1 VVGASVDP
9 FRCLLLFENNPAV
22 QTTVCAILLSEKTIY
37 LSCQVRA
44 RMSNFSEDDIRHA
57 AEVREWLIKQISDKQ
72 EQVDK
77 MSTLLNL
84 IDSLLKQ
91 SSFKPASSITP
102 PSTSSS
108 SPPSVGFISQRSQ
121 KSTINS
127 QGLSDHLRSQS
138 IVTSGNNS
146 PSALTETAASSDSQS
161 LQHADSGKDRGH
173 TKQVKQL
180 KRLKDNFLIANAEIL
195 ENSVELIPAK
205 GIVLN
210 INTPPF
216 KSFFL
221 NRILEDMKTKDSEK
235 VSQSQID
242 GSTSLNY
249 HVEEDENGIIKR
261 ILINNYRDNE
271 RLNEIFNTSTW
282 VFTRMIEKTNR
293 A

>member
-1 VVGASVDP
+1 
-9 FRCLLLFENNPAV
+9 LLFENDLAV
-22 QTTVCAILLSEKTIY
+22 QTIDYAILKSEKTIY

-44 RMSNFSEDDIRHA
+44 KMSNFSEDDIRHA

-91 SSFKPASSITP
+91 SSFKPASSIT
-102 PSTSSS
+102 SSSSSSS
-108 SPPSVGFISQRSQ
+108 SPSSAGIVSQRSQ
-121 KSTINS
+121 KSTINP
-127 QGLSDHLRSQS
+127 QGISDHLRGQNLGN
-138 IVTSGNNS
+138 TGNNF
-146 PSALTETAASSDSQS
+146 PSAMTETTASSDSQS
-161 LQHADSGKDRGH
+161 LQHADSDRGQGN
-173 TKQVKQL
+173 TRQVKQL

-235 VSQSQID
+235 VSQNQID
-242 GSTSLNY
+242 KSTSLDY

>member
-1 VVGASVDP
+1 
-9 FRCLLLFENNPAV
+9 
-22 QTTVCAILLSEKTIY
+22 
-37 LSCQVRA
+37 
-44 RMSNFSEDDIRHA
+44 MSNFSEDDIRHA

-77 MSTLLNL
+77 MSILLNL

-91 SSFKPASSITP
+91 SSFKPASSITSP
-102 PSTSSS
+102 SSS
-108 SPPSVGFISQRSQ
+108 SSSASSVGFISQTQ
-121 KSTINS
+121 KSTINP
-127 QGLSDHLRSQS
+127 QGLSDQVRNQS
-138 IVTSGNNS
+138 IGIPGNSSSSAIAETTAS
-146 PSALTETAASSDSQS
+146 PESQS
-161 LQHADSGKDRGH
+161 LQHADPDRDQGQ

-195 ENSVELIPAK
+195 QNSVELIPAK

-235 VSQSQID
+235 VSKNQID
-242 GSTSLNY
+242 ESTSLKY

>member
-1 VVGASVDP
+1 
-9 FRCLLLFENNPAV
+9 
-22 QTTVCAILLSEKTIY
+22 
-37 LSCQVRA
+37 
-44 RMSNFSEDDIRHA
+44 MSNFSEDDIRHA
-57 AEVREWLIKQISDKQ
+57 AEVREWLMKQISDKQ

-77 MSTLLNL
+77 MSTILEL

-91 SSFKPASSITP
+91 SSFKPASSITS
-102 PSTSSS
+102 PSSSSS
-108 SPPSVGFISQRSQ
+108 SPSSVGSISQRSQ
-121 KSTINS
+121 KSTIS
-127 QGLSDHLRSQS
+127 TQELSDHLRSQS
-138 IVTSGNNS
+138 IGTLRNNS
-146 PSALTETAASSDSQS
+146 PAAITETTASPESQNLPRSDPGRDGG
-161 LQHADSGKDRGH
+161 HDR
-173 TKQVKQL
+173 QVKQL

-195 ENSVELIPAK
+195 QNSVELIPAK

-221 NRILEDMKTKDSEK
+221 NRILEGMKTKDAEK
-235 VSQSQID
+235 VSQNQID
-242 GSTSLNY
+242 ESTSLNY
-249 HVEEDENGIIKR
+249 YVEEDENGIIKR